1 MKKTNVYM
9 CSKGHLH
16 YCDEPP
22 ESCQHRGCD
31 CKDFGLVSSDFELE
45 GEDGISEEPRH
56 DNN

>member
-22 ESCQHRGCD
+22 EECTYQNCNS
-31 CKDFGLVSSDFELE
+31 KEFGLVSSEFEV
-45 GEDGISEEPRH
+45 EDDDGVSEES
-56 DNN
+56 